1 VECRRAN
8 LFDVSAI
15 TAMLIEMHNDA
26 EIKLTSVNT
35 EKLVNKI
42 NEALH
47 QGVILIAQKDDKVV
61 GSIGG
66 MIVSDWWSD
75 EKHLSDLWFYVSP
88 SCRKSKA
95 AVLLS
100 KGFIKIA
107 KEAKLPVR
115 LGHVFS
121 GDVDRKDKF
130 FERLGMNKAGSLY
143 VEN

>member
-1 VECRRAN
+1 
-8 LFDVSAI
+8 
-15 TAMLIEMHNDA
+15 MLIEMHNGA

-66 MIVSDWWSD
+66 VIVSDWWSD

>member
-1 VECRRAN
+1 
-8 LFDVSAI
+8 
-15 TAMLIEMHNDA
+15 MLIEMHNDA

>member
-1 VECRRAN
+1 
-8 LFDVSAI
+8 
-15 TAMLIEMHNDA
+15 MLIEMHNDA

-66 MIVSDWWSD
+66 VIVSDWWSD

>member
-15 TAMLIEMHNDA
+15 TAMLIEMHNGA

-95 AVLLS
+95 ALLLS

>member
-1 VECRRAN
+1 MECRRAN

-66 MIVSDWWSD
+66 VIVSDWWSD

>member
-15 TAMLIEMHNDA
+15 TAMLIEMHNNA
-26 EIKLTSVNT
+26 EIKLTKVNT

-47 QGVILIAQKDDKVV
+47 RGVVFVVQKDNEIL

-66 MIVSDWWSD
+66 AVVSDWWSD
-75 EKHLSDLWFYVSP
+75 EQHLSDLWFYVSP
-88 SCRKSKA
+88 TARKSKA
-95 AVLLS
+95 AALLS
-100 KGFIKIA
+100 KDFIKTA
-107 KEAKLPVR
+107 KEVKLPVR

-121 GDVDRKDKF
+121 GDIDRKDNF
-130 FERLGMNKAGSLY
+130 FERLGMSKAGSLY
-143 VEN
+143 VED

>member
-15 TAMLIEMHNDA
+15 TAMLVEMHNNA
-26 EIKLTSVNT
+26 EIKLTKLNT

-47 QGVILIAQKDDKVV
+47 RGIIFVVHDDNNIV

-66 MIVSDWWSD
+66 MVVSDWWSD
-75 EKHLSDLWFYVSP
+75 ETHLSDLWFYVSP
-88 SCRKSKA
+88 SQRKSNA
-95 AVLLS
+95 AMLLV
-100 KGFIKIA
+100 KNFIKLS
-107 KEAKLPVR
+107 KEAKLTVR

-121 GDVDRKDKF
+121 GDVERKDKF
-130 FERLGMNKAGSLY
+130 FERLGLIKAGSVY
-143 VEN
+143 VEK

>member
-1 VECRRAN
+1 
-8 LFDVSAI
+8 
-15 TAMLIEMHNDA
+15 MLIEMHNDA

-66 MIVSDWWSD
+66 VIVSDWWSD

-95 AVLLS
+95 ALLLS

>member
-66 MIVSDWWSD
+66 VIVSDWWSD

>member
-1 VECRRAN
+1 
-8 LFDVSAI
+8 
-15 TAMLIEMHNDA
+15 MLIEMHNDA

-95 AVLLS
+95 ALLLS

>member
-1 VECRRAN
+1 
-8 LFDVSAI
+8 
-15 TAMLIEMHNDA
+15 MLIEMHNDA

-66 MIVSDWWSD
+66 LIVSDWWSD

>member
-8 LFDVSAI
+8 LFDVSAL
-15 TAMLIEMHNDA
+15 TAMLIEMHNNA
-26 EIKLTSVNT
+26 EVELTKVNT

-47 QGVILIAQKDDKVV
+47 RGVVLVALKDNKIV

-66 MIVSDWWSD
+66 LVVSDWWSD

-100 KGFIKIA
+100 KDFIKIA
-107 KEAKLPVR
+107 KDAKLAVR

-121 GDVDRKDKF
+121 GDLDRKDKF
-130 FERLGMNKAGSLY
+130 FERLGMSKAGSLY

>member
-8 LFDVSAI
+8 LFDVSAL

-26 EIKLTSVNT
+26 EVKLTKVNT

-47 QGVILIAQKDDKVV
+47 RGVVLVAHKENEIV

-66 MIVSDWWSD
+66 MVVSDWWSD

-88 SCRKSKA
+88 SARKSKA
-95 AVLLS
+95 AVILS
-100 KGFIKIA
+100 KDFIKIA
-107 KEAKLPVR
+107 KEAKIPVR

-121 GDVDRKDKF
+121 GDSDRKDKF
-130 FERLGMNKAGSLY
+130 FERLGMSKAGSLY

>member
-15 TAMLIEMHNDA
+15 TAMLIEMHNGA

-66 MIVSDWWSD
+66 VIVSDWWSD

>member
-95 AVLLS
+95 ALLLS

>member
-1 VECRRAN
+1 MECRRAN

-15 TAMLIEMHNDA
+15 TAMLIEMHNGA

-95 AVLLS
+95 ALLLS

>member
-15 TAMLIEMHNDA
+15 TAMLIEMHNNA
-26 EIKLTSVNT
+26 EIKLTKVNT

-47 QGVILIAQKDDKVV
+47 RGVVFVVQKDNEIL

-66 MIVSDWWSD
+66 AVVSDWWSD
-75 EKHLSDLWFYVSP
+75 EQHLSDLWFYVSP
-88 SCRKSKA
+88 TARKSKA
-95 AVLLS
+95 AALLS
-100 KGFIKIA
+100 KDFIKTA
-107 KEAKLPVR
+107 KEVKLPVR

-121 GDVDRKDKF
+121 GDLDRKDKF
-130 FERLGMNKAGSLY
+130 FERLGMSKAGSLY
-143 VEN
+143 VED

>member
-15 TAMLIEMHNDA
+15 TAMLIEMHNGA

>member
-1 VECRRAN
+1 MECRRAN

-95 AVLLS
+95 ALLLS

>member
-15 TAMLIEMHNDA
+15 TAMLIEMHNGA

-66 MIVSDWWSD
+66 LIVSDWWSD

-95 AVLLS
+95 ALLLS

>member
-1 VECRRAN
+1 MECRRAN

-15 TAMLIEMHNDA
+15 TAMLIEMHNNA
-26 EIKLTSVNT
+26 EIKLTKVNT

-47 QGVILIAQKDDKVV
+47 RGVILVAHNNNEIV

-66 MIVSDWWSD
+66 MVVSDWWSD
-75 EKHLSDLWFYVSP
+75 EQHLSDLWFYVSP
-88 SCRKSKA
+88 TARKTKA

-100 KGFIKIA
+100 KDFIKTA

-121 GDVDRKDKF
+121 GDINRKDNF
-130 FERLGMNKAGSLY
+130 FERLGMSKAGSLY
-143 VEN
+143 VEK